1 MSEVKR
7 IRVMLRHTYRGPA
20 WHGPAIRELL
30 QGVDAETAAAHPIA
44 GVHSIWELVLHMGY
58 WRRTVA
64 AALGGATIEP
74 EPPIEDNF
82 PAVEEV
88 SEAAWERAREALAE
102 SQKALVS
109 GLKAFDETRLDEHV
123 GGREYTFYFLLHGI
137 IQHDL
142 YHGGQIGL
150 LKKAQA
156 G

>member
-7 IRVMLRHTYRGPA
+7 IRVLLRHTYRGPA
-20 WHGPAIRELL
+20 WHGPAIRELI
-30 QGVDAETAAAHPIA
+30 QDVDAETAAAHPIV
-44 GVHSIWELVLHMGY
+44 GVHSIWELVLHMAY
-58 WRRTVA
+58 WRRTAA
-64 AALGGATIEP
+64 AALGGVTIDP

-82 PAVEEV
+82 PTVEEV

-109 GLKAFDETRLDEHV
+109 GLEAFDEARLDEHV
-123 GGREYTFYFLLHGI
+123 GGEYTFYFLLHGI

-142 YHGGQIGL
+142 YHGGQIAL
-150 LKKAQA
+150 LKKAQV